1 VIARTFFLFYFVI
14 MPTSKPN
21 RSHKESAMTDF
32 FSTLR
37 RSISLPVIVIISFF
51 FFQTNCFAEI
61 YFEEDFETG
70 TVSTSPNPV
79 WHWKDPITPGNPSAP
94 MYYGGENDIYTVSSK
109 KVHNGKYALA
119 MDYNGRN
126 GFCNA
131 CGTIEVVVDETSAL
145 SQCINITGSPWGSS
159 IYNKTNGFSQWA
171 VTSSSENEVC
181 FDASTAIG
189 PSMTSPNS
197 ISVGDVLK
205 LPYQCDVNGTIA
217 KRINRRSDCNKAINY
232 LDGIEAEHLGYG
244 KSISRRFYV
253 YIPSN
258 AILPSITLK
267 LGYAHFRK
275 SGKRVSNTL
284 KVSVQR
290 NMQFELGTPGGIV
303 VPDYYVDK
311 DKWYYM
317 EEVWTRETS
326 EIATDGSYK
335 LYAGPEGTDVFTPIV
350 TQTNVLVGELI
361 DMSINGNWQHTNDV
375 SGFTYFDDI
384 LISDGYAGP
393 IGGRNPP
400 NPPPSL
406 AVESN

>member
-94 MYYGGENDIYTVSSK
+94 MYYGGENDIYTVSSR

-131 CGTIEVVVDETSAL
+131 CGTIEVVVDETSVL

-267 LGYAHFRK
+267 LGYAQTTTWTKTNGTTWKKFGLVKH
-275 SGKRVSNTL
+275 L
-284 KVSVQR
+284 KLPRTAVISFMLAQKVLMYLPRLSHKQMYWLGNSLTCQLMGTGSIQMMSV
-290 NMQFELGTPGGIV
+290 
-303 VPDYYVDK
+303 
-311 DKWYYM
+311 
-317 EEVWTRETS
+317 
-326 EIATDGSYK
+326 GS
-335 LYAGPEGTDVFTPIV
+335 
-350 TQTNVLVGELI
+350 LI
-361 DMSINGNWQHTNDV
+361 LMT
-375 SGFTYFDDI
+375 F
-384 LISDGYAGP
+384 
-393 IGGRNPP
+393 
-400 NPPPSL
+400 
-406 AVESN
+406 